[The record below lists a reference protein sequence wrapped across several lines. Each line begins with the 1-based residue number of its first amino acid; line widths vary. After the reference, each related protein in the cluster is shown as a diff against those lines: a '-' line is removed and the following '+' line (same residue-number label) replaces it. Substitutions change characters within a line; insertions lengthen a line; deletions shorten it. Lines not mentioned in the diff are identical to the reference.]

1 MFMRLKIERNFVIC
15 ITIISFII
23 KKRNTITINYFDEIA
38 HSEFILGTGQFLK
51 TMR

>member
-23 KKRNTITINYFDEIA
+23 KKRNITINYFDEIA